1 VQSIVGLNPL
11 AGIFQPTQRIPA
23 KPGTKGNMHITK
35 HITRTVAVQP
45 SHRLAQ
51 VLGMFDVEQP
61 TISTQQWDVDLH
73 LPEIWNIGV
82 IVGPSGSGKTT
93 IARELFGE
101 YFVSSF
107 NWPVDRS
114 IIEGFPYSIPVKK
127 VTDLLSSVGFSSP
140 PAWVRPFSCLSN
152 GQQFRVNLART
163 LAEAIVDGRMK
174 VVDEYSSVVDRTVA
188 QIGSA
193 AVARTV
199 RKNRLQF
206 IAVTCH
212 YDVLDWLEP
221 DWVYDVSIP
230 SAADTPAQ
238 SKDLASNAGE
248 PQQGRSGGD
257 VAARSPSAPLRAG
270 VDSGEYASA
279 QDHSREGLQ
288 PFKRP
293 RIELEIIRTDRSA
306 WQRFKPHHYLSAA
319 LNPSAACYVA
329 LVKNQPAAF
338 TAVLPFPH
346 PTHSGW
352 REHRTVCLPDFQG
365 VGIGNAMSEFIAS
378 IYRATGKPYTSTT
391 SHPAMIYHR
400 AKSPLWRMTRKPGLT
415 GNGRRF
421 SMMRKTAAIDRLT
434 AGFEYVGPSRFV
446 DARTFGVIA

>member
-1 VQSIVGLNPL
+1 MSLS
-11 AGIFQPTQRIPA
+11 
-23 KPGTKGNMHITK
+23 K
-35 HITRTVAVQP
+35 HITRTVAVQS

-51 VLGMFDVEQP
+51 VLGMFDVEQRQLS
-61 TISTQQWDVDLH
+61 IQEWDVDLQ
-73 LPEIWNIGV
+73 LPEKWNIGV
-82 IVGPSGSGKTT
+82 IIGPSGSGKTT
-93 IARELFGE
+93 VARELFGE
-101 YFVSSF
+101 HFAADF
-107 NWPVDRS
+107 DWPKDQS
-114 IIEGFPYSIPVKK
+114 IIDGFPHLISVKK
-127 VTDLLSSVGFSSP
+127 ITDLLSSVGFSSP

-163 LAEAIVDGRMK
+163 LAEAMVDGQMK

-199 RKNRLQF
+199 RKTNLKF

-221 DWVYDVSIP
+221 DWVYDVAAAQMRIEDRGLKLDDGKSPTDCEPRSAILNSQSSIL
-230 SAADTPAQ
+230 D
-238 SKDLASNAGE
+238 SN
-248 PQQGRSGGD
+248 PPD
-257 VAARSPSAPLRAG
+257 
-270 VDSGEYASA
+270 
-279 QDHSREGLQ
+279 REGLQ
-288 PFKRP
+288 PYTRP
-293 RIELEIIRTDRSA
+293 KIEMEIVRADRSA

-329 LVKNQPAAF
+329 LVKHQPAAF

-378 IYRATGKPYTSTT
+378 IYRTTGKPYTSTT

-400 AKSPLWRMTRKPGLT
+400 AKSPLWRMTRKPGLS
-415 GNGRRF
+415 GGGSRRF

-434 AGFEYVGPSRFV
+434 AGFEYIGPSRFN
-446 DARTFGVIA
+446 DARTFGVIHQESRAVSPRCQPVPPIPSAAL

>member
-1 VQSIVGLNPL
+1 
-11 AGIFQPTQRIPA
+11 
-23 KPGTKGNMHITK
+23 MHITK
-35 HITRTVAVQP
+35 HITRTVAVQS

-61 TISTQQWDVDLH
+61 EISTQEWDVDIQ
-73 LPEIWNIGV
+73 LPEKWNIGV

-101 YFVSSF
+101 HFAADF
-107 NWPVDRS
+107 MWPSDRS
-114 IIEGFPYSIPVKK
+114 IIEGFPYSIPVKN

-140 PAWVRPFSCLSN
+140 PAWMRPYACLSN

-163 LAEAIVDGRMK
+163 LAEAIVDGQMK

-199 RKNRLQF
+199 RKVNLQF

-221 DWVYDVSIP
+221 DWVYDV
-230 SAADTPAQ
+230 AAPDRE
-238 SKDLASNAGE
+238 LL
-248 PQQGRSGGD
+248 QQ
-257 VAARSPSAPLRAG
+257 
-270 VDSGEYASA
+270 YT
-279 QDHSREGLQ
+279 
-288 PFKRP
+288 RP
-293 RIELEIIRTDRSA
+293 KIELEIIRTDRTA

-329 LVKNQPAAF
+329 MVKNQPAAF

-378 IYRATGKPYTSTT
+378 VYRATGKPYTSTT

-434 AGFEYVGPSRFV
+434 AGFEYVGPSRF
-446 DARTFGVIA
+446 DNARTFGVIA